1 MAKKRRAI
9 PKYGTVTIGDNE
21 YYRTRIEDADGVRV
35 AIYGRTREELYD
47 KVNEAKDQIDNDTFR
62 RKTPTVKEYAEKWLM
77 LQSAHIR
84 QTTLIDYTSKVKLHV
99 IAPLGHMRMA
109 DVTKDDIQLALVPVS
124 KKSTSVYK
132 SVVILYKCIFKAA
145 KDSRVI
151 DENPTVFLT
160 AKGGGVPQTDKI
172 PLTDEQV
179 EILLD
184 AVKGL
189 QTYVFVMLGLYAG
202 LRREEI
208 LGLKWDSVYLNKK
221 APYLTVRRAWHTEGN
236 KPVILDELKTKAAYR
251 DIPLPDRLVECLKGW
266 KAQSKSEYVI
276 SNSDG
281 GPLSYTQF
289 KRLWQ
294 FIITRSTK
302 ERFYYKYENGK
313 RVKHTIKPV
322 LGEKAAHNGKVVYTI
337 DFDVTPHQLRH
348 TYITNLIAASVDP
361 KTVQYLAG
369 HESSKITMDIY
380 AKVKYNKPQE
390 LAPILDD
397 IFTKWD
403 MAQQNRI

>member
-99 IAPLGHMRMA
+99 IVPLGHMRIA
-109 DVTKDDIQLALVPVS
+109 DVMKDDIQLALVPVS
-124 KKSTSVYK
+124 KKSASVYK
-132 SVVILYKCIFKAA
+132 SVVILYKCIFKAV

-179 EILLD
+179 ETLLN

-189 QTYVFVMLGLYAG
+189 QTYVFVMLGVYAG

-221 APYLTVRRAWHTEGN
+221 APYLTVRRAWHTEEN
-236 KPVILDELKTKAAYR
+236 KPVILDELKTKAAHR
-251 DIPLPDRLVECLKGW
+251 DIPLPDPLLECLKEW
-266 KAQSKSEYVI
+266 KAKSTSEYVI

-294 FIITRSTK
+294 FIIIRSTK

-313 RVKHTIKPV
+313 RVKHGLLT
-322 LGEKAAHNGKVVYTI
+322 H
-337 DFDVTPHQLRH
+337 
-348 TYITNLIAASVDP
+348 
-361 KTVQYLAG
+361 
-369 HESSKITMDIY
+369 
-380 AKVKYNKPQE
+380 
-390 LAPILDD
+390 
-397 IFTKWD
+397 
-403 MAQQNRI
+403 

>member
-9 PKYGTVTIGDNE
+9 PKYGTVTIGENE

-35 AIYGRTREELYD
+35 AIYGKTREELYD
-47 KVNEAKDQIDNDTFR
+47 KVNEARDQIDNDTFR
-62 RKTPTVKEYAEKWLM
+62 RKTPTVKEYAEKWLLM
-77 LQSAHIR
+77 QSAHIR

-109 DVTKDDIQLALVPVS
+109 DITKDDIQLALVPVS
-124 KKSTSVYK
+124 EKSTSVYK

-151 DENPTVFLT
+151 DEDPTVFLT
-160 AKGGGVPQTDKI
+160 AKGGGVPQSDKI

-208 LGLKWDSVYLNKK
+208 LALKWDSVYLNKK

-236 KPVILDELKTKAAYR
+236 RPVILDELKTKAAHR
-251 DIPLPDRLVECLKGW
+251 DIPLPDRLLECLKEW
-266 KAQSKSEYVI
+266 KEKSKSEYVI

-397 IFTKWD
+397 IFTQWD
-403 MAQQNRI
+403 MAR